1 MHAPSETIACFRHND
16 VNYELDHLGIAVPEQ
31 WGEFAVFAGGE
42 MLAEFR
48 VEFSTAALIGGDCPT
63 LPDIAVL
70 EKLARHELDVTDGAP
85 DQMTLR
91 TGNREVLAAW
101 CGGTAPDD
109 LGSDVLYVERPEGR
123 AVIVLGQTVER
134 TDTGFRILGRAD
146 GAV

>member
-1 MHAPSETIACFRHND
+1 MNAPSETIARFQRND
-16 VNYELDHLGIAVPEQ
+16 VDYELDHLGIAVPEQ
-31 WGEFAVFAGGE
+31 WGQFAIFTGGE
-42 MLAEFR
+42 MIAEFR
-48 VEFSTAALIGGDCPT
+48 MEFSDAVLVGGDCPT

-91 TGNREVLAAW
+91 TGNRDVLAAW

-109 LGSDVLYVERPEGR
+109 LGSDVLYVDRPEGR

-134 TDTGFRILGRAD
+134 TDTGFRILDCTD